1 MMRSFSVSRVKRL
14 FIIWLSLIFTVIA
27 TSLSVF
33 AADSTADQQ
42 AMTSLQTYV
51 YNVVSGRQYQVDGG
65 GFLSGD
71 QLLVRSGDGYDLDE
85 DAFNTLSV
93 SAQSELVSDIAEL
106 SNEAITAV
114 DGGVVT
120 ESTVQNWWKELQSK
134 DGVGTQFL
142 NEILRNTRPDFVT
155 ANKIYQPFS
164 GPIGIVLGLLS
175 VLIIALLG
183 IVILVDL
190 FYIVIPPF
198 RNIVS
203 DGEGNKAMKFV
214 KSKLISHEAITAVQV
229 AESGGEDSKSA
240 LGIYIKK
247 KAFSMILLV
256 IALMYLV
263 NNQLYTF
270 IGWLLNLM
278 RGFLGF

>member
-14 FIIWLSLIFTVIA
+14 FVIWLSLIFTVIA

-106 SNEAITAV
+106 SNEAVTAV

-214 KSKLISHEAITAVQV
+214 KSKLISHEAIIAVQV